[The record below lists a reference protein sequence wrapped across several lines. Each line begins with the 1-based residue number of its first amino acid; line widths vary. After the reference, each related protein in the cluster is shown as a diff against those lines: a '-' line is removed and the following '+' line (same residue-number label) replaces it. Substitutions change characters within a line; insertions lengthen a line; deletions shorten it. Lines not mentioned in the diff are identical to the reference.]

1 MTINDLEEMDI
12 VLRRDGK
19 VCWVL
24 RNETTKRLQTFLPD
38 MWGQHELRHYYP
50 NFKYGKYV
58 RHYSLRDDNNDIL
71 AVCKPRSKW
80 KALQLMHD
88 YEALRLQGN
97 ELALK
102 EFMKE
107 FNWINVYA

>member
-1 MTINDLEEMDI
+1 MTVNALEEMDI
-12 VLRRDGK
+12 VLRRDGE

-24 RNETTKRLQTFLPD
+24 RNEYTKQLQTFSLN

-50 NFKYGKYV
+50 YFKYGKDV
-58 RHYSLRDDNNDIL
+58 MCSLKDNRYDIL

-88 YEALRLQGN
+88 YESVLHQGS
-97 ELALK
+97 ETISR
-102 EFMKE
+102 FMKE
-107 FNWINVYA
+107 FNWIDVYI